1 MNKLFPKGHR
11 VKNLDKLI
19 FPLLVFVVAFPFSLL
34 AGGIGLLLY
43 HKFYG
48 QWFIVGGV
56 SAVYLLISSF
66 LIYRIYQRFITKGRW
81 FTKRRREFI
90 LWRFMI
96 QNGFYYTKRVKGN
109 SNGSREKIKLPK
121 VYLKQDKL
129 TMSASFQ
136 LEGIKFQDRFLKIG
150 NQLETAFS
158 ADMMNQI
165 NEGAY
170 ITFEYAIDAI
180 RSRISAKDVRGTVKD
195 GIKLA
200 EGVTWNFIE
209 DPHLLIAGGT
219 GGGKTVLMRSLLV
232 GLLRIGRVEILDPKE
247 ADFVKLADLEVLRDR
262 VTWTTETMAQRV
274 MDAHERMRARYAIM
288 RERSNEKNETELGA
302 FYKYDLEPD
311 FILID
316 EFPSWVTELENLPR
330 DSKIDAFKVMGDLKQ
345 IFLKGRQAGVFV
357 IISTQNVKTD
367 DLPSTLKDN
376 IMFRITVGRVSGYT
390 YQSVFGE
397 VNENKAFK
405 YVEKVHGKRVYGRGY
420 VAVNG
425 LPAKEFFAPLLP
437 NPKNYNFYDDFKQL
451 PRIEDIKQPVV
462 AEVRYLQNDLIDE
475 LSTDERMF
483 KKIKGLLKDSGVDFT
498 GKDFS
503 EKEKRLFV
511 EVFDRKNNEEGT
523 LKEIIAEVV
532 LDFG

>member
-66 LIYRIYQRFITKGRW
+66 LIYRFYQRFITKGRW

-90 LWRFMI
+90 LWRFLF
-96 QNGFYYTKRVKGN
+96 QNGFYFTKDSKGKATN
-109 SNGSREKIKLPK
+109 KKPKITFPK

-180 RSRISAKDVRGTVKD
+180 RSRISAKDVRATVKD

-200 EGVTWNFIE
+200 EGVTWDFIE
-209 DPHLLIAGGT
+209 NPHLLIAGGT

-247 ADFVKLADLEVLRDR
+247 ADFVKLADLEVLKDR
-262 VTWTTETMAQRV
+262 VTWTTETMAQRIV
-274 MDAHERMRARYAIM
+274 DAHERMRARYAIM
-288 RERSNEKNETELGA
+288 RERSNAKNETELGA
-302 FYKYDLEPD
+302 FHEYGLAPE
-311 FILID
+311 FIFID
-316 EFPSWVTELENLPR
+316 EYPSLVTELENLPR
-330 DSKIDAFKVMGDLKQ
+330 DSKIDGFKVMGDLKQ
-345 IFLKGRQAGVFV
+345 VFLKGRGAGMFIV
-357 IISTQNVKTD
+357 ISTQNVKTD

-376 IMFRITVGRVSGYT
+376 IMFRITVGRVSSYT
-390 YQSVFGE
+390 YRSVFGE
-397 VNENKAFK
+397 ANENKAFK
-405 YVEKVHGKRVYGRGY
+405 YVDKVHGKKVYGRGY
-420 VAVNG
+420 VAING
-425 LPAKEFFAPLLP
+425 LSAREFFAPLLP
-437 NPKNYNFYDDFKQL
+437 NPKDFSFYEDFKQL
-451 PRIEDIKQPVV
+451 TRIEDIEQPVV
-462 AEVRYLQNDLIDE
+462 TEERYLQNDLIDE

-483 KKIKGLLKDSGVDFT
+483 KKVKGLLKDSGVNFT
-498 GKDFS
+498 GKDYS
-503 EKEKRLFV
+503 EKEKYLFV
-511 EVFDRKNNEEGT
+511 EVFDRKNNDEGT
-523 LKEIIAEVV
+523 LKEIIASVMV
-532 LDFG
+532 DFG